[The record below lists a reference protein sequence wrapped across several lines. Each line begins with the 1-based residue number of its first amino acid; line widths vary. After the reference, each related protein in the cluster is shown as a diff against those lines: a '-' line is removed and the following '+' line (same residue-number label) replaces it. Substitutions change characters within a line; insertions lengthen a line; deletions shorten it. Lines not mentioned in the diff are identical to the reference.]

1 MNNVKTVKN
10 VYMGNLRTEATHIK
24 SGEVLLT
31 DAPLD
36 NQGRGENFS
45 PSDLL
50 AASLGAC
57 MLTIMGIKAR
67 NLELDL
73 KGAYA
78 ETEKIMAE
86 GPRRVSALLLR
97 IVIPDGAFSSRHR
110 KVLEQAALTCPVA
123 LSLHPDIRQEVDFI
137 WE

>member
-36 NQGRGENFS
+36 NQGKGENFS

-50 AASLGAC
+50 TASLGAC

-67 NLELDL
+67 DLGLDL
-73 KGAYA
+73 NGAYA

-97 IVIPDGAFSSRHR
+97 IVLPAGAFNNRHK